1 MFFSVY
7 LLINLAEIEIYPIC
21 VLFRFL
27 IFTSMKVMVNSKKDF
42 FFFGWG
48 GVGWVGEGGRGG
60 YMSVVMFVSIF
71 PVKVPGLQ

>member
-27 IFTSMKVMVNSKKDF
+27 IFTSMKVMVTSKKHF
-42 FFFGWG
+42 FFFWVGWG
-48 GVGWVGEGGRGG
+48 GVGGGGRGG